1 MLVERYLVERT
12 RTVNVGNNL
21 IINNK
26 CECETY
32 TANPENAKATD
43 WPWAYD
49 FRKKLAENTASCV
62 RNQFYGH
69 KPKPQPII
77 DEAIKVHKLLKHLGY
92 LPSEDDLPLESEGG

>member
-1 MLVERYLVERT
+1 MLVEWYLVERT

-21 IINNK
+21 IIIK
-26 CECETY
+26 KGEYETY
-32 TANPENAKATD
+32 AANPENAKAKD
-43 WPWAYD
+43 WLWAYD
-49 FRKKLAENTASCV
+49 FRRKFAENTGSCV

-69 KPKPQPII
+69 KPKLQPII